1 MDYRK
6 DDAYYVQKITND
18 LQFICEHMKDVTMS
32 LFEENPVLQ
41 DSMMFRLVQV
51 PENAQKLTDCF
62 RNAHPSIPW
71 RDVYGLRN
79 RIVHDYG
86 AVDLQIVYTTLNSD
100 VPFLLKELTGRTYS

>member
-6 DDAYYVQKITND
+6 DDAYYVQRITND
-18 LQFICEHMKDVTMS
+18 LRFIREHMKDVTMP
-32 LFEENPVLQ
+32 LFEANPVLQ

-51 PENAQKLTDCF
+51 SENAQKLTDRF
-62 RNAHPSIPW
+62 RVSHPSIPW

-86 AVDLQIVYTTLNSD
+86 AVDLQIVYSTLNDD
-100 VPFLLKELTGRTYS
+100 VPFLLKELSGEGS